1 MGLYVREKL
10 KFLSDSYYIAVLH
23 ATILFCTHGQAQFAL
38 VVEWA
43 SVCGVGSWP
52 VDDDSNYR

>member
-1 MGLYVREKL
+1 MLREKL
-10 KFLSDSYYIAVLH
+10 KCLSESYYIAVLH